1 MKRRLMVPLFW
12 RIFLL
17 IWLAMAVTV
26 VVSTLVSSVLLDRE
40 RAAIE
45 RQLEL
50 RDLGFEVAAVRE
62 SGGRR
67 EAHKFLRSQGDELGL
82 HLMMISADDDN
93 RLPEAIRS
101 RIKSGWYRQKP
112 AIVDVGGG
120 YRLIAWPKM
129 HGEGWLEPRVFRYM
143 EMGLAFFLI
152 TLACWLI
159 ARFVSR
165 PMRHMESTAQAIAD
179 GHTELRVS
187 ARIAARRDEVGQ
199 LATAFN
205 AMTDQ
210 LCTLLARQ
218 KHLLRDISHDLRTP
232 LARQR
237 IAIELASEGGVEGD
251 LMASILRQN
260 ERLETMTGQ
269 ILTLYRVTEQGSDI
283 ARAPVR
289 SVALLNRVLRDSAD
303 YAEHNRIECK
313 LVVMRESTGVSVLG
327 DAGLLQRAVDNILQN
342 ALDHTPPG
350 KVVHISQTLEAG
362 WVSLTIGDEGP
373 GVADDILAHL
383 FEPFFRADK
392 SRGGQGWGL
401 GLTIAK
407 DIILAH
413 DGDITASNREPVGK
427 GNSGGLQVVVRLPV
441 FAVD

>member
-26 VVSTLVSSVLLDRE
+26 VVSSLASQVLLDRE
-40 RAAIE
+40 RAGIE

-50 RDLGFEVAAVRE
+50 RNLGLEVAAIRD
-62 SGGRR
+62 SRGRR
-67 EAHKFLRSQGDELGL
+67 EAYRFLSAQGDELGL
-82 HLMMISADDDN
+82 HLMMISAADDE
-93 RLPEAIRS
+93 RLPSDIRS

-112 AIVDVGGG
+112 AIVDMGDG

-143 EMGLAFFLI
+143 ETGLAFILI

-165 PMRHMESTAQAIAD
+165 PMRHMESTARAIA
-179 GHTELRVS
+179 GGNTELRVNEG
-187 ARIAARRDEVGQ
+187 IAARRDEVGQ

-210 LCTLLARQ
+210 LCNLLDRQ

-237 IAIELASEGGVEGD
+237 VAIELASEGGVED
-251 LMASILRQN
+251 ELMASILRQN
-260 ERLETMTGQ
+260 ERLDTMTGQ
-269 ILTLYRVTEQGSDI
+269 ILTLYRVIEQGGNI
-283 ARAPVR
+283 AREPIR
-289 SVALLNRVLRDSAD
+289 PLELLNNVLRDAAG
-303 YAEHNRIECK
+303 YAEHQRVDCK
-313 LVVMRESTGVSVLG
+313 LRSTPESSGVSVLG
-327 DAGLLQRAVDNILQN
+327 DAGLLQRAFDNILQN

-350 KVVHISQTLEAG
+350 KVVH
-362 WVSLTIGDEGP
+362 VSLAQSSGWISLAIADEGP
-373 GVADDILAHL
+373 GVAGDILEHL

-401 GLTIAK
+401 GLAISR

-413 DGDITASNREPVGK
+413 DGEISAHNGEG
-427 GNSGGLQVVVRLPV
+427 GGLQIVVRLPV
-441 FAVD
+441 FAID

>member
-1 MKRRLMVPLFW
+1 MNRRVTFPLFW

-26 VVSTLVSSVLLDRE
+26 VVSNLASQVLLDRE

-50 RDLGFEVAAVRE
+50 RDLGFDVAAIRE
-62 SGGRR
+62 RQGRR
-67 EAHKFLRSQGDELGL
+67 EAHRFLSSQGDELGL
-82 HLMMISADDDN
+82 HLMMISADSGE
-93 RLPEAIRS
+93 RLPPAIRS
-101 RIKSGWYRQKP
+101 RIESGWYRQKP
-112 AIVDVGGG
+112 AIVDLGDG

-129 HGEGWLEPRVFRYM
+129 HGEGWLEPRVFRFM
-143 EMGLAFFLI
+143 EMGLAFVLI

-165 PMRHMESTAQAIAD
+165 PMRHMERTARAIA
-179 GHTELRVS
+179 GGNTELRVDE
-187 ARIAARRDEVGQ
+187 RIANRRDEVGQ

-205 AMTDQ
+205 GMTDQ
-210 LCTLLARQ
+210 LCKLLDRQ

-237 IAIELASEGGVEGD
+237 IAIELASEGGVEDD

-260 ERLETMTGQ
+260 ERLDSMTGQ
-269 ILTLYRVTEQGSDI
+269 ILTLYRVTEQGGDI
-283 ARAPVR
+283 AREPVR
-289 SVALLNRVLRDSAD
+289 PVDLVNQVLRDAAD
-303 YAEHNRIECK
+303 YAEHQRVDCK
-313 LVVMRESTGVSVLG
+313 LDSMPESTGVSVLG
-327 DAGLLQRAVDNILQN
+327 DAGLLQRAFDNILQN

-350 KVVHISQTLEAG
+350 KVVHIALKVSSG
-362 WVSLTIGDEGP
+362 WISLAIEDEGP
-373 GVADDILAHL
+373 GVPGEILDHL
-383 FEPFFRADK
+383 FEPFFRGDK
-392 SRGGQGWGL
+392 SRGGEGWGL
-401 GLTIAK
+401 GLAIAK

-413 DGDITASNREPVGK
+413 DGEITAN
-427 GNSGGLQVVVRLPV
+427 NSQRGGLQILVRLPV

>member
-1 MKRRLMVPLFW
+1 MKRRWMVPLFW

-17 IWLAMAVTV
+17 IWLAMAATV
-26 VVSTLVSSVLLDRE
+26 IVSNLASRVLLDRE
-40 RAAIE
+40 RAGIE

-50 RDLGFEVAAVRE
+50 RDLGLEVAAIRD
-62 SGGRR
+62 SSGRR
-67 EAHKFLRSQGDELGL
+67 EAHRFLNAQGDELGL

-93 RLPEAIRS
+93 RLPSAIRS
-101 RIKSGWYRQKP
+101 RIESGWYRQKP
-112 AIVDVGGG
+112 AIVDMGDG

-129 HGEGWLEPRVFRYM
+129 HGEGWLEPRVFRFM
-143 EMGLAFFLI
+143 EMGLAFVLI

-165 PMRHMESTAQAIAD
+165 PMRHMESTAQAIA
-179 GHTELRVS
+179 GGNTELRVS
-187 ARIAARRDEVGQ
+187 DCIAARRDEVGQ

-210 LCTLLARQ
+210 LCALLNRQ

-237 IAIELASEGGVEGD
+237 IAIELASEGGVEEE

-260 ERLETMTGQ
+260 ERLDTMTGQ
-269 ILTLYRVTEQGSDI
+269 ILTLYRVTEQGGDI
-283 ARAPVR
+283 AREPVR
-289 SVALLNRVLRDSAD
+289 PVDLLNHVLRDSAD
-303 YAEHNRIECK
+303 YAEHHRVDCK
-313 LVVMRESTGVSVLG
+313 LASMPESTGVSVLG
-327 DAGLLQRAVDNILQN
+327 DAGLLQRAIDNILQN

-350 KVVHISQTLEAG
+350 KVVHLALTLSAG
-362 WVSLTIGDEGP
+362 WISLTIEDEGP
-373 GVADDILAHL
+373 GVADDILEHL

-401 GLTIAK
+401 GLAIAK

-413 DGDITASNREPVGK
+413 DGEITAN
-427 GNSGGLQVVVRLPV
+427 NSPRGGLQVVARLPV

>member
-26 VVSTLVSSVLLDRE
+26 VVSNLASRVLLDRE

-50 RDLGFEVAAVRE
+50 RDLGFEVAAIRE
-62 SGGRR
+62 NQGRGA
-67 EAHKFLRSQGDELGL
+67 AHKFLNAQGDELGL
-82 HLMMISADDDN
+82 HLMMINAEGDK
-93 RLPEAIRS
+93 RLPSAIRS

-112 AIVDVGGG
+112 AIVDVGDG

-129 HGEGWLEPRVFRYM
+129 HGEGWLEPRVFRFM
-143 EMGLAFFLI
+143 EMGVAFVLI

-165 PMRHMESTAQAIAD
+165 PMRHMEATAQAIA
-179 GHTELRVS
+179 GGNTKLRVN
-187 ARIAARRDEVGQ
+187 RHIAARRDEVGQ

-210 LCTLLARQ
+210 LCKLLERQ

-237 IAIELASEGGVEGD
+237 IAIELASEGDMEEE

-260 ERLETMTGQ
+260 ERLEVMTGQ
-269 ILTLYRVTEQGSDI
+269 ILTLYRITEQGGAI
-283 ARAPVR
+283 ARDPVR
-289 SVALLNRVLRDSAD
+289 PVDLLNHVLRDAAD
-303 YAEHNRIECK
+303 YAEHQSVDCK
-313 LVVMRESTGVSVLG
+313 LDSMPESTRVSVLG
-327 DAGLLQRAVDNILQN
+327 DAGLLQRAFDNILQN

-350 KVVHISQTLEAG
+350 KVVHVALTLSSGWISLVIE
-362 WVSLTIGDEGP
+362 DEGP
-373 GVADDILAHL
+373 GVAEDILEHL

-401 GLTIAK
+401 GLAISK

-413 DGDITASNREPVGK
+413 DGDLSAA
-427 GNSGGLQVVVRLPV
+427 NSDRGGLQVVARLPV
-441 FAVD
+441 FAID

>member
-1 MKRRLMVPLFW
+1 MNRRVMFPLFW

-26 VVSTLVSSVLLDRE
+26 VVSNLASQVLLDRE

-50 RDLGFEVAAVRE
+50 RDLGFDVAAIRE
-62 SGGRR
+62 RQGRR
-67 EAHKFLRSQGDELGL
+67 EAHRFLSSQGDELGL
-82 HLMMISADDDN
+82 HLMMISADSDE
-93 RLPEAIRS
+93 RLPPAIRS
-101 RIKSGWYRQKP
+101 RIESGWYRQKP
-112 AIVDVGGG
+112 AIVDLGDG

-129 HGEGWLEPRVFRYM
+129 HGEGWLEPRVFRFM
-143 EMGLAFFLI
+143 EMGLAFVLI

-165 PMRHMESTAQAIAD
+165 PMRHMERTARAIA
-179 GHTELRVS
+179 GGNTELRVDE
-187 ARIAARRDEVGQ
+187 RIANRRDEVGQ

-205 AMTDQ
+205 GMTDQ
-210 LCTLLARQ
+210 LCKLLDRQ

-237 IAIELASEGGVEGD
+237 IAIELASEGGVEDD

-260 ERLETMTGQ
+260 ERLDSMTGQ
-269 ILTLYRVTEQGSDI
+269 ILTLYRVTEQGGDI
-283 ARAPVR
+283 AREPERPVDL
-289 SVALLNRVLRDSAD
+289 VNQVLRDAAD
-303 YAEHNRIECK
+303 YAEHQRVDCK
-313 LVVMRESTGVSVLG
+313 LDSMPESTGVSVLG
-327 DAGLLQRAVDNILQN
+327 DAGLLQRAFDNILQN

-350 KVVHISQTLEAG
+350 KVVHIALKVSSG
-362 WVSLTIGDEGP
+362 WISLAIEDEGP
-373 GVADDILAHL
+373 GVPGEILDHL
-383 FEPFFRADK
+383 FEPFFRGDK
-392 SRGGQGWGL
+392 SRGGEGWGL
-401 GLTIAK
+401 GLAIAK

-413 DGDITASNREPVGK
+413 DGEITAN
-427 GNSGGLQVVVRLPV
+427 NSQRGGLQILVRLPV